1 MKNEIRCSVAMAT
14 YNGERYIAEQIESVL
29 RNMKKNDEL
38 IISDDG
44 STDNTRT
51 IIGHYMEYDE
61 RIHLVEGPQKGAIR
75 NFENALQYVNGQ
87 VVFLCDQDDIWEM
100 DKIDKVLAAMQ
111 EDVTLVMHDA
121 VVVEA
126 GTVIVPSF
134 MRYRGSKQG
143 MLNNIIKNS
152 YIGCCMAFK
161 RELLN
166 YVLPFPERICMHD
179 QWIGLM
185 NELVGQSRFI
195 EDKLLHYRRHESNV
209 SPMSGNGIG
218 AKITNRIN
226 MVCAVIGRMREIKQM
241 KKGRS

>member
-100 DKIDKVLAAMQ
+100 DKMDKVLAAMQ

-143 MLNNIIKNS
+143 LLNNIIKNS

-166 YVLPFPERICMHD
+166 CVLPFPKRICMHD
-179 QWIGLM
+179 QWIGVMNDLM
-185 NELVGQSRFI
+185 GQNRFI
-195 EDKLLHYRRHESNV
+195 EDKLLHYRRHGSNV
-209 SPMSGNGIG
+209 SPMNGKNIG
-218 AKITNRIN
+218 EKITNRIN
-226 MVCAVIGRMREIKQM
+226 MICAVVGRMREIKQM